1 MRREPVLVGIAG
13 DSGAGKSTFVR
24 KLQELLGHERVSV
37 IELDGYHSLNRQERK
52 LVGITPLHHRAN
64 NLGLFIEHLYRL
76 RSGERVL
83 RPVYDHET
91 GDFSDPVWV
100 EPRPFILV
108 EGLHP
113 FCFKVAADMY
123 DLKIYYD
130 THQELKIHW
139 KISRDASVR
148 GYTVE
153 QVVKE
158 IRQRQWDIRNFVEPQ
173 LAYADLVICLYPVAA
188 NSAFHIGVKV
198 KEPVAHSWF
207 KFLHQKVA
215 AKGLVREW
223 VGGREM
229 QVLSFEEEMPCEVVE
244 EMLRGAGPRA
254 EAVLARAA
262 GGVKVTPYQLM
273 LTLLVLRL
281 EELLAERQEVGRRE
295 RYAVG

>member
-13 DSGAGKSTFVR
+13 DSGAGKTTFVR
-24 KLQELLGHERVSV
+24 RLRELLGPERVSV

-91 GDFSDPVWV
+91 GDFGDPVWV
-100 EPRPFILV
+100 EPRPFVLV

-113 FCFKVAADMY
+113 FCFKVAAEMY
-123 DLKIYYD
+123 DFKIYYD
-130 THQELKIHW
+130 THQALKIRW
-139 KISRDASVR
+139 KISRDASLR

-153 QVVKE
+153 QVVRE

-173 LAYADLVICLYPVAA
+173 LAYADVVVTLYQTGS
-188 NSAFHIGVKV
+188 NGNIGVKI
-198 KEPVAHSWF
+198 KEPVAQSWLKSF
-207 KFLHQKVA
+207 ARQCLNA
-215 AKGLVREW
+215 ESSREW
-223 VGGREM
+223 LGGREF
-229 QVLSFEEEMPCEVVE
+229 QILSLEEEISASLAE
-244 EMLRGAGPRA
+244 ELLQGVGSRA
-254 EAVLARAA
+254 EAVLARASA
-262 GGVKVTPYQLM
+262 GDSVSPYQLM
-273 LTLLVLRL
+273 LCLLVLRL
-281 EELLAERQEVGRRE
+281 EEALGDRQEVGRRE